1 MSIIITQ
8 REYQLSDLKKISKI
22 LVSIDGSEPSIN
34 AANYATSAAKVYG
47 AELIALH
54 VIPSDVSLFGPS
66 PPPHLDEL
74 KKEAQQYLDRV
85 VPKVGASNSG
95 IQLKTKL
102 IASPSVVG
110 GIVNFAE
117 EENIDLIIIG
127 TKGRSGI
134 KKLLL
139 GSVASGVVTYAHCP
153 VMIVK

>member
-1 MSIIITQ
+1 MSDQ
-8 REYQLSDLKKISKI
+8 KKFTKI
-22 LVSIDGSEPSIN
+22 LVSIDGSEPSTN
-34 AANYATSAAKVYG
+34 AADYAISVANIYHS
-47 AELIALH
+47 ELIALH

-74 KKEAQQYLDRV
+74 KKEAQQYLDKIVQTARMNN
-85 VPKVGASNSG
+85 NS
-95 IQLKTKL
+95 IQVESKI

-117 EENIDLIIIG
+117 NEGIDLIVVG

>member
-1 MSIIITQ
+1 MSDQ
-8 REYQLSDLKKISKI
+8 KKFTKI
-22 LVSIDGSEPSIN
+22 LVSIDGSEPSTN
-34 AANYATSAAKVYG
+34 AADYAISVANIYHS
-47 AELIALH
+47 ELIVLH

-74 KKEAQQYLDRV
+74 KKEAQQYLDKIVQTARMNN
-85 VPKVGASNSG
+85 NS
-95 IQLKTKL
+95 IQVESKI

-117 EENIDLIIIG
+117 NEGIDLIIVG

-153 VMIVK
+153 VMIAK

>member
-1 MSIIITQ
+1 MSEQ
-8 REYQLSDLKKISKI
+8 KKFTKI
-22 LVSIDGSEPSIN
+22 LVSADGSEPSMN
-34 AANYATSAAKVYG
+34 AADYAISVAKIYHS
-47 AELIALH
+47 ELIVLH

-74 KKEAQQYLDRV
+74 KKDAQQYLDKIVQTARTNKDDV
-85 VPKVGASNSG
+85 MVASK
-95 IQLKTKL
+95 I
-102 IASPSVVG
+102 IAAPSVVG

-117 EENIDLIIIG
+117 NERIDLIVIG

>member
-1 MSIIITQ
+1 
-8 REYQLSDLKKISKI
+8 LSDQKKFTKI
-22 LVSIDGSEPSIN
+22 LVSIDGSEPSTN
-34 AANYATSAAKVYG
+34 AADYAISVANIYHS
-47 AELIALH
+47 ELIVLH

-74 KKEAQQYLDRV
+74 KKEAQQYLDKIVQTARMNN
-85 VPKVGASNSG
+85 NS
-95 IQLKTKL
+95 IQVESKI

-117 EENIDLIIIG
+117 NEGIDLIIVG

-153 VMIVK
+153 VMVVK

>member
-1 MSIIITQ
+1 MSGQ
-8 REYQLSDLKKISKI
+8 KKFTKI
-22 LVSIDGSEPSIN
+22 LVSIDGSEPSTN
-34 AANYATSAAKVYG
+34 AADYAISVANIYHS
-47 AELIALH
+47 ELIVLH

-66 PPPHLDEL
+66 PPPHLDEF
-74 KKEAQQYLDRV
+74 KKEAQQYLDKIVQTARMNND
-85 VPKVGASNSG
+85 A
-95 IQLKTKL
+95 IQVESKI

-117 EENIDLIIIG
+117 NEGIDLIVVG

>member
-1 MSIIITQ
+1 MSDQ
-8 REYQLSDLKKISKI
+8 KKFTKI
-22 LVSIDGSEPSIN
+22 LVSIDGSEPSTN
-34 AANYATSAAKVYG
+34 AADYAISIANIYHS
-47 AELIALH
+47 ELIVLH

-74 KKEAQQYLDRV
+74 KKEAQQYLDKIVQTARMNN
-85 VPKVGASNSG
+85 NS
-95 IQLKTKL
+95 IQVESKI

-117 EENIDLIIIG
+117 NEGIDLIIVG

-153 VMIVK
+153 VMVVK